1 MSETSPAVRVHVNIE
16 LTAAALQ
23 AVVANSKQKA
33 GPDQHGRY
41 RVDTADALSELISRF
56 LKEKDFDAFA
66 RDLAN
71 Y

>member
-1 MSETSPAVRVHVNIE
+1 MPETSPAVQVHVNVE

-33 GPDQHGRY
+33 GPDQDGRY

-66 RDLAN
+66 SDLAN